1 MAMAAGDGAGQGQGQ
16 GEGAALAALL
26 GGLAQ
31 ITYFHNPAVTEQQLK
46 AELYNNL
53 SQHEFTLL
61 LEKMTGILRSITS
74 ADMDFNQLEA
84 FLTAQTKK
92 QKGITPD
99 QAVVLTKFWKS
110 HKDKIREC
118 LINQSKWEN
127 CLRKFSWRVD
137 LKTQSRHLDQI
148 NTPVALVELELGK
161 NDQETEFLCLEL
173 NENKVNQ
180 LLKKL
185 TEIEES
191 ITALSGTN

>member
-1 MAMAAGDGAGQGQGQ
+1 MAG
-16 GEGAALAALL
+16 GEEEAEALAALL

-31 ITYFHNPAVTEQQLK
+31 ITYFHNPAVTEEQLK
-46 AELYNNL
+46 AELCHHL
-53 SQHEFTLL
+53 PQHEFRALV
-61 LEKMTGILRSITS
+61 EKMTGILRSITS

-110 HKDKIREC
+110 HKVKIREC

-127 CLRKFSWRVD
+127 CLRNFSWRVD

-161 NDQETEFLCLEL
+161 NDQD
-173 NENKVNQ
+173 
-180 LLKKL
+180 
-185 TEIEES
+185 
-191 ITALSGTN
+191 